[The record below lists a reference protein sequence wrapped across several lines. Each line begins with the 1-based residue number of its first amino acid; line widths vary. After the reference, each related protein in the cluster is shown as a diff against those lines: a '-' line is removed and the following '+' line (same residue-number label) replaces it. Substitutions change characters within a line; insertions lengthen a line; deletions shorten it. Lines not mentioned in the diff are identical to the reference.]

1 MSLYGVSMIVSRI
14 AVGLVLDRIH
24 APKVAMVIYCLPA
37 IGLAALGLGHL
48 PLAVFGMMTVGMIA
62 AAEGDLLGFL
72 TSRFFG
78 LKSYSEIFGWLVS
91 SFAAGGMVGASVVG
105 LIYDRTQ
112 SYTIWLFAA
121 AITSLVVGCLLGT
134 LGKYRYVAPE

>member
-1 MSLYGVSMIVSRI
+1 MMS
-14 AVGLVLDRIH
+14 
-24 APKVAMVIYCLPA
+24 
-37 IGLAALGLGHL
+37 
-48 PLAVFGMMTVGMIA
+48 VGMIA

-105 LIYDRTQ
+105 LIYDHTQ
-112 SYTIWLFAA
+112 SYTTWLFGS

-134 LGKYRYVAPE
+134 LGRYRYVAPK